1 MTIRKFPAAIAILL
15 MAVLM
20 LASCNLGGN
29 AGNSS
34 PEAAATV
41 AVRAM
46 TQAVDSVGQTNGVS
60 VSGNVYKMTSFKAD
74 DGTVINGTFEI
85 DGSGNIVDAELEL
98 NIDSRVL
105 YFVLS
110 DGNGTDPQIK
120 VDNKDIPESALP
132 EPMTADEER
141 AFRMFLAGFDEVQD
155 DVMEAF
161 EEAFEH
167 LEDISGTPGE
177 VPISHEK
184 IEGTIKLG
192 YERGDRDDI
201 EVIGGDIRFTDF
213 PLEGGYSSSVTG
225 SYSFDVQDDDH
236 EKAKMNIRIG
246 TYSDDGINLRD
257 VVING
262 SVEEHGDDRFFF
274 EGIVSGKFSTRNISS
289 STISFDGRIDA
300 YDDDWL
306 SFPEYRLTI
315 NGRNVAIGRPD
326 RPFR

>member
-110 DGNGTDPQIK
+110 DGNGTDPPCLYPYRRKKQR
-120 VDNKDIPESALP
+120 
-132 EPMTADEER
+132 ER
-141 AFRMFLAGFDEVQD
+141 
-155 DVMEAF
+155 
-161 EEAFEH
+161 
-167 LEDISGTPGE
+167 I
-177 VPISHEK
+177 
-184 IEGTIKLG
+184 
-192 YERGDRDDI
+192 YRG
-201 EVIGGDIRFTDF
+201 
-213 PLEGGYSSSVTG
+213 
-225 SYSFDVQDDDH
+225 
-236 EKAKMNIRIG
+236 
-246 TYSDDGINLRD
+246 NLRPRAA
-257 VVING
+257 VR
-262 SVEEHGDDRFFF
+262 E
-274 EGIVSGKFSTRNISS
+274 
-289 STISFDGRIDA
+289 
-300 YDDDWL
+300 
-306 SFPEYRLTI
+306 
-315 NGRNVAIGRPD
+315 GRNAAVRGM
-326 RPFR
+326 PFLPAGPVGEPSRYHPRDA